1 MMTFACHKSLEV
13 LHQNCEKPHAY
24 FIPYHSP
31 ESAVRG
37 NRSESRFFQSLCGRW
52 NFLYFPTPDQIPE
65 FDRED
70 FTADYEK
77 MTVPMNWQNAL
88 GRGYDVPNYT
98 NVNYPYPCDPPHV
111 PDANP
116 SALYQRT
123 FRISEDRLTDKEIY
137 LTFEGV
143 DSCFYLFLN
152 NRYVGYSQV
161 SHMTSEFC
169 VTPYLH
175 AGENEIKVL
184 VFKWCDGS
192 YLEDQDMWRMSGIFR
207 EVYLLYRDKNTR
219 ISDLY
224 VHTDIAYDFL
234 SADLSVDT
242 VRIGSADFLEWRL
255 LDQEQRIVGQGQDEI
270 ELTVQNPQL
279 WSDES
284 PYLYTLLIHLGSE
297 WIAQKIG
304 FRKIEIKNKTVLING
319 KKVKAKGVNRHD
331 SHPILGHATPYENM
345 VEDLMIL
352 KRHNV
357 NTIRTS
363 HYPNDP
369 RFTELCDRF
378 GFYVVDETDLE
389 THGIWVMGSSD
400 YLTDNPDWREVYLD
414 RVRRMVERD
423 KNHPSV
429 IIWSLGN
436 ESGYGDNHREMAAY
450 IRGRDKSRLIHYE
463 GCYNPRYGKPQ
474 EEQYL
479 DLESR
484 MYSSPDEIVSYLD
497 DEKYRLPFFLCEYS
511 HAMGNGP
518 GDLRDYWELI
528 RSRDEFFGGCVWEY
542 TDHSVQI
549 EVDGKPGFTYG
560 GDFGDHPND
569 GNFCVDGLVYP
580 DRRPH
585 TGLLELKQAYM
596 PLSITPVVAAIGLFR
611 LESYRY
617 FTDLSDLEL
626 WYTLETDGKP
636 VKQGR
641 LDLSKASVDEPWD
654 FQIVLPSEREGF
666 CYLLFSVRQKHS
678 TPWADAGYEVGFAQF
693 EIPSD
698 VAILPCNPLSSAVCA
713 SEDERTITV
722 SVGETVYRF
731 SKSSG
736 MLISMEDNGNQMLS
750 SPMVPTVWRAP
761 IDNERNLKGRF
772 MEFGY
777 RDAVVKCYNVTLD
790 NSTEDRVTVH
800 ADISLGSHTRQPILH
815 SSIDYM
821 VLSDGS
827 LSVSQSV
834 SVNEAQDQ
842 PFLPKF
848 GMVLTMPE
856 GNEKIRYFGRGP
868 VESYQDK
875 NLASRIGDFRSTVS
889 D

>member
-1 MMTFACHKSLEV
+1 
-13 LHQNCEKPHAY
+13 
-24 FIPYHSP
+24 
-31 ESAVRG
+31 
-37 NRSESRFFQSLCGRW
+37 
-52 NFLYFPTPDQIPE
+52 
-65 FDRED
+65 
-70 FTADYEK
+70 
-77 MTVPMNWQNAL
+77 
-88 GRGYDVPNYT
+88 
-98 NVNYPYPCDPPHV
+98 
-111 PDANP
+111 
-116 SALYQRT
+116 
-123 FRISEDRLTDKEIY
+123 DKEIY
-137 LTFEGV
+137 LNFEGV
-143 DSCFYLFLN
+143 DSCFYVFLN
-152 NRYVGYSQV
+152 NKYVGYSQV

-175 AGENEIKVL
+175 AGVNEIKVL

-192 YLEDQDMWRMSGIFR
+192 YLEDQDMWRLSGIFR
-207 EVYLLYRDKNTR
+207 EVYLLYRDRTAR

-234 SADLSVDT
+234 TADLTVDT
-242 VRIGSADFLEWRL
+242 VRVGSAETLEWRL
-255 LDQEQRIVGQGQDEI
+255 LDQDQTIIEQGQDKI
-270 ELTVQNPQL
+270 ELTVQCPKL

-284 PYLYTLLIHLGSE
+284 PYLYTLLIHLGTE

-304 FRKIEIKNKTVLING
+304 FCKVEIRNKTVLING

-331 SHPILGHATPYENM
+331 SHPILGHATPYEHM

-369 RFTELCDRF
+369 RFTELCDKY

-389 THGIWVMGSSD
+389 THGIWVMGSAN
-400 YLTDNPDWREVYLD
+400 YLTDNPEWREAYLD

-429 IIWSLGN
+429 IMWSLGN

-463 GCYNPRYGKPQ
+463 GCYNTRHGKPQ

-479 DLESR
+479 DVESR
-484 MYSSPDEIVSYLD
+484 MYSGLDEIVNYLD
-497 DEKYRLPFFLCEYS
+497 DEKYRLPFFLCEYC

-518 GDLRDYWELI
+518 GDLRDYWKLI
-528 RSRDEFFGGCVWEY
+528 RSRDEIFGGCVWEY

-549 EVDGKPGFTYG
+549 EVNGKTGFTYG

-585 TGLLELKQAYM
+585 TGLLELKQILM
-596 PLSITPVVAAIGLFR
+596 PVAITALDAEKGRFSVK
-611 LESYRY
+611 SYRY

-626 WYTLETDGKP
+626 WYTLESDGKS
-636 VKQGR
+636 VAHGKV
-641 LDLSKASVDEPWD
+641 DLTAAPGETEEITVN
-654 FQIVLPSEREGF
+654 LPEERKGF
-666 CYLLFSVRQKHS
+666 CYLLFSVRRKQP

-698 VAILPCNPLSSAVCA
+698 VAILTCSQTTPSAV
-713 SEDERTITV
+713 SVDENEKNITV
-722 SVGETVYRF
+722 SVGETQYRF
-731 SKSSG
+731 SKMNG
-736 MLISMEDNGNQMLS
+736 MLISMEDNGREMLA

-761 IDNERNLKGRF
+761 IDNEKDLRNRF
-772 MEFGY
+772 IEFGY
-777 RDAVVKCYNVTLD
+777 RDAKIKCYNVTLGD
-790 NSTEDRVTVH
+790 CTEER
-800 ADISLGSHTRQPILH
+800 AEIMANISLGSHTRRPFLH
-815 SSIDYM
+815 ASIVYT

-827 LSVSQSV
+827 LTVSQTV
-834 SVNEAQDQ
+834 AVCENRDQ
-842 PFLPKF
+842 PYLDPPFLPKY
-848 GMVLTMPE
+848 GMLLTMPE

-875 NLASRIGDFRSTVS
+875 NLASRIGDFRTTVTDNFEHYVRPQENS
-889 D
+889 AHVETRWAQVYTEAGHGVQICADPSFTFNAQHYSAVTLSNVRHDYELVPDRTTYVSIDYKQSGCGSNSCGPALAEKYRLSEKNFTFSFTIKPVLTGDTDPYTLYRSLNL